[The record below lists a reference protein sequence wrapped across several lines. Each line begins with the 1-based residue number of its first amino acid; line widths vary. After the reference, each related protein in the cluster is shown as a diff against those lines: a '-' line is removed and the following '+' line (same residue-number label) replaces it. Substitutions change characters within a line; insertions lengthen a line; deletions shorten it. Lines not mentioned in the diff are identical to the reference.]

1 MASDDGADPDGEKRG
16 TASCK
21 NSIALWRVW
30 IWGQPISR
38 FCLQTAS
45 GETLHCEKQ
54 RTAEVIAPGVV
65 AGIAQM
71 ISEQIARYE
80 ARCRGLVMGFPA
92 LVGKDNR
99 TIISTPN
106 LPLQP
111 EEVHDLAG
119 KLEDALGCRSRF
131 PATLTY
137 SCRMT
142 SWKTISHS
150 SRCWPPTSAREW
162 ASRCG

>member
-1 MASDDGADPDGEKRG
+1 M
-16 TASCK
+16 
-21 NSIALWRVW
+21 
-30 IWGQPISR
+30 
-38 FCLQTAS
+38 
-45 GETLHCEKQ
+45 
-54 RTAEVIAPGVV
+54 IAPGVV

-71 ISEQIARYE
+71 ISEQIAHYE

-119 KLEDALGCRSRF
+119 KLEDALGCPVAFSRDVNLQLSYDVVENHLTQQQVLAAYLGTGMGFAVWMNGAPRPGHMAWRANWGTF
-131 PATLTY
+131 PRAT
-137 SCRMT
+137 
-142 SWKTISHS
+142 
-150 SRCWPPTSAREW
+150 
-162 ASRCG
+162 